1 MLFTVSNVFC
11 IFYYKSVIPF
21 ALYAS
26 DNKILNKAKFFSF
39 PINIMNKYEKFSENE
54 RFIDIN

>member
-1 MLFTVSNVFC
+1 MLFTVTNFC

-21 ALYAS
+21 VLYVS

-39 PINIMNKYEKFSENE
+39 TINIMNKYEKFSENE